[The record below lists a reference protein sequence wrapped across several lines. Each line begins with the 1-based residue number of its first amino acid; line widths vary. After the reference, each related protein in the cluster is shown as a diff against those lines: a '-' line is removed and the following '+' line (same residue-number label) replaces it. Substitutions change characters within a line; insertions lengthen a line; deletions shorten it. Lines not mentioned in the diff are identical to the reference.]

1 MSVTVKV
8 SESLSVA
15 EEDFVSVG
23 VSVRESETDFVR
35 ERNVGVG

>member
-8 SESLSVA
+8 SDSLSVV

-23 VSVRESETDFVR
+23 VSVRESDSVFVR